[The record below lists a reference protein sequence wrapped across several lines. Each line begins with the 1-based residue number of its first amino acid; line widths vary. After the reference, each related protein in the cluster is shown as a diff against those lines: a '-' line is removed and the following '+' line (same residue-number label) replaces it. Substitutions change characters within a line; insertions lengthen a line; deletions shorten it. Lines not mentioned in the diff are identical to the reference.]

1 MGRFLIGL
9 GLVGMLSAIAAHYV
23 GSAPT
28 IATARS
34 SGLTP
39 SDPII
44 FALFLASVAVAI
56 VGAYISERG
65 RSRRIAETTR
75 GPGMWDS
82 RR

>member
-28 IATARS
+28 IATVRS
-34 SGLTP
+34 AGLTP
-39 SDPII
+39 SDPMI
-44 FALFLASVAVAI
+44 FALFVASVGVAI
-56 VGAYISERG
+56 YGAYVSERE
-65 RSRRIAETTR
+65 RSRRIADTAR